1 MKKEDSSSYSYQVL
15 IVKVMSLSWD
25 GGLSGISVG
34 GQTDTVRIIR
44 DNLEDNLYE
53 YICIEMY
60 GYV

>member
-1 MKKEDSSSYSYQVL
+1 
-15 IVKVMSLSWD
+15 MSLSWD

-53 YICIEMY
+53 YNCIEMY